1 MEEIQWRH
9 LEVRGHW
16 GAIIAEQ
23 TRNDG
28 VRWKRQRGLGERL
41 GPGRWY
47 SWVLALGLPHV
58 FSGMLG

>member
-1 MEEIQWRH
+1 MNLALGGGDSVEAFGGES
-9 LEVRGHW
+9 HW

-41 GPGRWY
+41 GPGR
-47 SWVLALGLPHV
+47 
-58 FSGMLG
+58 